1 MELTREKLEQ
11 AIENEKAL
19 KKEMDRSIKGWII
32 ASAAITLLQLVLLDV
47 FSFGLGGWIVMIVL
61 DLVYLYYLPYIM
73 TLTSKRARRTA
84 CFAEYRDSFRY
95 SRKYKN
101 HTMLSIEIFNDFGRC
116 DWEKYID
123 SLLENER
130 KPSNRF
136 MLLQSKES
144 YLNMKCRFDEAS
156 AVCAELEKCA
166 PKYARDRIIYKRLV
180 RLGESR
186 RSQEFASLFEENRD
200 YLATVSENNLA
211 GFILVCSLS
220 SGYELIRGNYQ
231 RALELAQMAL
241 EGNTADRMQKN
252 WAAKYPNFV
261 LIGEIERYCD
271 IVCCYVDM
279 GDFEHASSGLELIDK
294 RLSEL
299 TSALPDFYA
308 HLIAEFQEKTARGK
322 QRMIEEKPES

>member
-11 AIENEKAL
+11 AIENEKMLQKEL
-19 KKEMDRSIKGWII
+19 KRSTKGWII

-73 TLTSKRARRTA
+73 VLTSKRARRTA

-101 HTMLSIEIFNDFGRC
+101 HTMLSIEILNDFGRC

-156 AVCAELEKCA
+156 AVCAKLEKCV
-166 PKYARDRIIYKRLV
+166 PKYARDRLIYKRLT

-186 RSQEFASLFEENRD
+186 RLQEFASLFEESRD
-200 YLATVSENNLA
+200 YLTTVSEHNLA

-220 SGYELIRGNYQ
+220 SSYELIRGNFQ
-231 RALELAQMAL
+231 RALEFAQIAL
-241 EGNTADRMQKN
+241 EGNVAADKLNNR
-252 WAAKYPNFV
+252 AVKYPNFV

-271 IVCCYVDM
+271 IVCCYIDM
-279 GDFEHASSGLELIDK
+279 GDFDRAGSGLELIDR

-299 TSALPDFYA
+299 TSMLPDFYA
-308 HLIAEFQEKTARGK
+308 RLIAEFQEKTARGK
-322 QRMIEEKPES
+322 QRMTEENPES